1 MPKPEERHKNPTS
14 ASGCVDV
21 ARVYGWPAAILL
33 NKLEYLSRYTTR
45 EDGFCF
51 HTAQQ
56 LQDELA
62 LGEWELRSAVKKLED
77 AEIIETKNTYKV
89 GTTTKCR
96 HFRVLRDA
104 SRDYLDPERFLNK
117 SKIHK
122 SDSEKTSKSE
132 VEKTSKS
139 IDSEKTSKSVY
150 SNNINNNK
158 NNNDLLVKSSG
169 STSTQDSES
178 SQNSQEYKTLPSL
191 EASKQTSEQSE
202 QPRTSET
209 SEADSGLDA
218 HAASVLA
225 ADGTLRWP
233 VARRIIKDSFFRHT
247 GKKPMMPRDLEER
260 YNEVCE
266 NIGQPLTL
274 KVLEATLNTY
284 FDTKWIDS
292 PSVRGFLSPKVW
304 DYVGTEEYVTKIE

>member
-1 MPKPEERHKNPTS
+1 MKIKSRYVTVQGWMVDDLGLTGNKLLAYAIIYGFSQDGESKCYASLSYFKQWLGLTHNRDVIKILNELVESGLVKKESRPGETSLYYAAKNSTTLDGDQCQNGTGTS
-14 ASGCVDV
+14 AKMALPPKKFTDEGSAKMAHDNNI
-21 ARVYGWPAAILL
+21 Y
-33 NKLEYLSRYTTR
+33 NKL
-45 EDGFCF
+45 
-51 HTAQQ
+51 
-56 LQDELA
+56 
-62 LGEWELRSAVKKLED
+62 
-77 AEIIETKNTYKV
+77 
-89 GTTTKCR
+89 
-96 HFRVLRDA
+96 
-104 SRDYLDPERFLNK
+104 
-117 SKIHK
+117 
-122 SDSEKTSKSE
+122 
-132 VEKTSKS
+132 
-139 IDSEKTSKSVY
+139 
-150 SNNINNNK
+150 NNK
-158 NNNDLLVKSSG
+158 CDSVMVNSPVTL
-169 STSTQDSES
+169 QDSES
-178 SQNSQEYKTLPSL
+178 SQSSQEYKTLPPL
-191 EASKQTSEQSE
+191 KASKQTNEQSE

-218 HAASVLA
+218 HAASLLA